1 MDGCWELIE
10 LATNKKRADG
20 IICIVIELD
29 WMRGVRE
36 RRLAFINKEFL
47 LLVDFHNIL
56 RSVFLLG

>member
-10 LATNKKRADG
+10 LATNKKRHYLH
-20 IICIVIELD
+20 CHRTRLD
-29 WMRGVRE
+29 ARGVRE

-56 RSVFLLG
+56 RSVFLLS